1 LGLASGSPRTLI
13 DRVTAAPALQGVF
26 RVAVASDEV
35 PANKPAPDVYLEVA
49 RRLGASPARTVA
61 IEDSANGLR
70 SAAAAGMRVVA
81 SPQRAFPQAP
91 DALALS
97 DVVLASLDELT
108 VDLVA
113 ELLADG
119 D

>member
-1 LGLASGSPRTLI
+1 
-13 DRVTAAPALQGVF
+13 
-26 RVAVASDEV
+26 
-35 PANKPAPDVYLEVA
+35 
-49 RRLGASPARTVA
+49 
-61 IEDSANGLR
+61 
-70 SAAAAGMRVVA
+70 MRVVA
-81 SPQRAFPQAP
+81 IPQRAFPQAP

>member
-1 LGLASGSPRTLI
+1 
-13 DRVTAAPALQGVF
+13 
-26 RVAVASDEV
+26 
-35 PANKPAPDVYLEVA
+35 
-49 RRLGASPARTVA
+49 
-61 IEDSANGLR
+61 
-70 SAAAAGMRVVA
+70 
-81 SPQRAFPQAP
+81 
-91 DALALS
+91 LS